1 MSVYIKNIQLNNWF
15 NYKGEYLKNSFE
27 FAQGINIIV
36 GDNNAGKTKLYNAIR
51 YILLDNI
58 QIENEKTSKIEETE
72 VNNDSIRKVFNTKTF
87 LEMTNDSSEKL
98 GVKLAFE
105 TTGAGGRKT
114 NYILT
119 KEIRIRKDIN
129 SIKIIE
135 FIKTVHLIDPAT
147 NKGRTISE
155 EFEEIAEKIITKK
168 FIDYLFLEGEQIG
181 LLTPL
186 QGPKLKETINSI
198 AHLSDLDKLVTKV
211 SLFAK
216 NSEEKKTAILGEEEG
231 GKKDNKKNLDLISN
245 LRIENDNL
253 LEQNK
258 NNEQNRDYNKELIDK
273 TKSKAAETKSN
284 KLLVEKLDKLR
295 ENVKNSEAKI
305 DSKIKTYIS
314 QLMNAS
320 VFGISKISD
329 DNDIPLKLDNR
340 AEVIGDYI
348 SQRRIELASKL
359 TKKEEKMIQSLE
371 KSQPKPLILE
381 QMIVE
386 NTCYVCSQELTK
398 SAISYMQEKLI
409 PFFKNELE
417 EDEELDN
424 LLTINDLFKEFKLS
438 STKYFSIDDGYFSE
452 IETSIINLTE
462 EKIEEEKLVTEF
474 LDKYGSVEGEDEVDF
489 VTYET
494 AVKEFTK
501 ANEQIPKTE
510 AEIAS
515 NIIKIEKLLLSITP
529 EKGSESEK
537 YKVIE
542 DLSSFAKLLDESLFN
557 IKNEEYLSFAK
568 NLEEKAS
575 NRFQNFMSNNA
586 AARKNKIKVV
596 VTNNSKNDFDFKIEV
611 VDEFGEIVNNPGQA
625 DHGLRRL
632 SVIFGLIDIS
642 ENKRGFPFIV
652 DAPVS
657 KFSPDTKKR
666 FFNGILADLALNQS
680 IVLNMDLWDSES
692 KKINNLGEEI
702 LDLVKKKDYSRFIT
716 IVNNNTETKITI
728 LK

>member
-1 MSVYIKNIQLNNWF
+1 V
-15 NYKGEYLKNSFE
+15 
-27 FAQGINIIV
+27 
-36 GDNNAGKTKLYNAIR
+36 
-51 YILLDNI
+51 
-58 QIENEKTSKIEETE
+58 
-72 VNNDSIRKVFNTKTF
+72 
-87 LEMTNDSSEKL
+87 
-98 GVKLAFE
+98 
-105 TTGAGGRKT
+105 
-114 NYILT
+114 
-119 KEIRIRKDIN
+119 
-129 SIKIIE
+129 
-135 FIKTVHLIDPAT
+135 
-147 NKGRTISE
+147 
-155 EFEEIAEKIITKK
+155 
-168 FIDYLFLEGEQIG
+168 
-181 LLTPL
+181 
-186 QGPKLKETINSI
+186 
-198 AHLSDLDKLVTKV
+198 
-211 SLFAK
+211 
-216 NSEEKKTAILGEEEG
+216 
-231 GKKDNKKNLDLISN
+231 
-245 LRIENDNL
+245 
-253 LEQNK
+253 
-258 NNEQNRDYNKELIDK
+258 
-273 TKSKAAETKSN
+273 
-284 KLLVEKLDKLR
+284 
-295 ENVKNSEAKI
+295 
-305 DSKIKTYIS
+305 
-314 QLMNAS
+314 
-320 VFGISKISD
+320 
-329 DNDIPLKLDNR
+329 
-340 AEVIGDYI
+340 
-348 SQRRIELASKL
+348 
-359 TKKEEKMIQSLE
+359 
-371 KSQPKPLILE
+371 
-381 QMIVE
+381 
-386 NTCYVCSQELTK
+386 
-398 SAISYMQEKLI
+398 
-409 PFFKNELE
+409 
-417 EDEELDN
+417 
-424 LLTINDLFKEFKLS
+424 S